1 MYIWCD
7 PKFQTGTPIYPI
19 RGGGRDVNSKGQ
31 RESLRCRRSS
41 WKWVLDER
49 IRTHTVPHFV
59 TTSWT
64 VCCWTA
70 LDEPELFPTWLCR
83 SSRAE
88 ITAKR
93 RLMTFTTR
101 QYKTHGG
108 GPVSLFWDEDVRKM
122 AMLYFVHREQRG
134 KPFFLNFTSMD
145 RQASGSEVNG
155 HGKAALRTNCCQSV
169 WEENPSHSQV
179 NTPT

>member
-1 MYIWCD
+1 MQA
-7 PKFQTGTPIYPI
+7 KFMKVGTGRKDTNTYSTSF
-19 RGGGRDVNSKGQ
+19 RDYLLNRLLLDSAWRTGAVPNLTVSEF
-31 RESLRCRRSS
+31 ESGKS
-41 WKWVLDER
+41 
-49 IRTHTVPHFV
+49 
-59 TTSWT
+59 
-64 VCCWTA
+64 
-70 LDEPELFPTWLCR
+70 
-83 SSRAE
+83 E

-145 RQASGSEVNG
+145 RQTSGSEVNG